1 MLSDPAI
8 LERVI
13 DPKRGNFP
21 AALAKQ
27 VLKFAFPAKDRRRYE
42 KLSYK
47 AQSGKLTAA
56 EQAELEDYLNV
67 NDLLMILKA
76 KAGASLGDKNPAA

>member
-1 MLSDPAI
+1 MLTDLAI

-13 DPKRGNFP
+13 DAKTGNFST
-21 AALAKQ
+21 ALAKQ
-27 VLKFAFPAKDRRRYE
+27 VLKFTFPPKDRARYA

-47 AQSGKLTAA
+47 ASAGKLKPT

-76 KAGASLGDKNPAA
+76 KAGASLRGQTPAA